1 MKKLISLFL
10 ALVTILGI
18 LPTAAFAASSEEEAL
33 GEVDIYNGDYEL
45 GYLSINGA
53 VRKQKYTYFLYE
65 SNDGTQKESPAYC
78 VNPNQYGVPQTVGP
92 GESIKYLAE
101 EKASDPKV
109 VGIISNGYPHRSL
122 GELELDNKYQA
133 YYATKMAL
141 WCYLMPDWNIADL
154 KVAPGLTGSELDIG
168 NRILAAAKDIYKRG
182 TTYNYML
189 SPRMTVTANKSTAYP
204 VTIGGEEYKQ
214 QVFTV
219 WSETWVYD
227 YDVSVAFSNPDEVPE
242 GTKIVDME
250 NNEIT
255 AVTTEGTSD
264 GYAGQFKVL
273 YPAESVAGQ
282 SGNVQLSLSASVA
295 QYAAMYAVCQE
306 KDQYGNLQNYIC
318 DLDNN
323 ARLDLAAI
331 SSYSDSGEPAPD
343 ETALKIVKLEEG
355 TEIPL
360 EGAVFSVYDPEG
372 RKVGSYST
380 GPEGTVLIPLTLEGH
395 YTVTEEIPPRYH
407 LLPEETTQ
415 HADVEYNKVATVTF
429 TNAPYGSIRVQKMSD
444 TGDALSGVTIQI
456 KHIETGETRTEQ
468 TRIGVAFFDQLAPGG
483 WEVRE
488 AAGIEGWI
496 ADTDTVQTVAVA
508 AGEESSATIVN
519 KELPGLRIT
528 KYERGTMTLMPNVSF
543 EIFRDAESLG
553 IFQTDEFGQILL
565 TDCAPGTYR
574 AEERDTGG
582 DGHVLDTT
590 PQEVELK
597 AGDGIKDLVFFN
609 DRLPGIH
616 LIKVDSSDLSQPIAN
631 ARFRIEAV
639 DGSWGP
645 EEYTTLEDGTI
656 DLSKLPADTAYIVT
670 ELECPGY
677 IVDDAQRIIH
687 LDGGEQA
694 QFVFT
699 NSKMPSLHLY
709 KESAD
714 GTPLGGVTYRLAKI
728 EDGGHYLDRITGPDG
743 TITWEGLEPGVYSLV
758 ETATVSDHILDTRKH
773 HVQLFPGRDGT
784 IVLQN
789 DRRPDLTIHKSDADT
804 GAPVPGTVFLVKG
817 ADGHSVAEVTTGPDG
832 SATVENLLP
841 GVYEVSEKSVPSPY
855 LPDADPQLVTL
866 YPNRDRDVYFENHK
880 RPTVTIQKENSVT
893 HDPIQYAEFH
903 ITWSSN
909 KTETGEQRDL
919 GTFQTDEAGQIVL
932 EGIEDGW
939 LKIEETKPAPGFQA
953 PEDPVTEVY
962 VKGGEN
968 KTVTISNTPLS
979 ALVVYKRDSVT
990 GAGISGCL
998 FQLRYLGGE
1007 TSGVGGTVV
1016 GTYVTSANGSFTVT
1030 GLKKGYYICEEL
1042 ESDSGH
1048 VIDAAPQAFYI
1059 SGANQDIV
1067 TLYFSNAPK
1076 GSVLVKKV
1084 SASDNA
1090 PLSDVEFLVTTSDG
1104 AVVGD
1109 ANGKFVTDSTGSF
1122 LISGIDP
1129 GTTLVIRE
1137 TRAKDG
1143 YLLDDAPQTVQVK
1156 EGQTVTVEFRNQ
1168 PMGNLIIHK
1177 LSSKDKTPLEGVQ
1190 FKITYAD
1197 GTYLPD
1203 EGGKLSS
1210 NGLYWTNAEGQ
1221 IVLSG
1226 ITGTVVVTEVESI
1239 PGYTID
1245 PDTQSQTVVVNPDD
1259 TQELWFYNTPVGGV
1273 ELIKVSSAD
1282 KTERIPNTTFD
1293 IRRVSDDAL
1302 VDTVTTGRSGKVYLP
1317 LESGDYYAVETEA
1330 ADGFKL
1336 DDTPIYFTVKDAET
1350 TRKTVTNA
1358 PLSGILLHKVSTAD
1372 GEGIPG
1378 VSFILYDE
1386 THTPIDQQTT
1396 DDRGYAWFEDLT
1408 ESGRY
1413 YLRELENEGYI
1424 PDTQLRT
1431 VYVKAGEVT
1440 EVEWENTPITG
1451 QIQITKKSADYNP
1464 TTGLPAGTLLEGAV
1478 FEITDKAGNVVDT
1491 IRSDSRGLAV
1501 SKQLP
1506 LSRYTI
1512 QEVKAPEHY
1521 GVNETELTAY
1531 LEHEGQIVRFEVTNK
1546 SLSTGVSISKTGPKE
1561 VVSGQPVRYTFSGI
1575 SNTSNVRLDSF
1586 YFRDTLPAQVRLE
1599 QVVTGTWNFPGVY
1612 KIVYKVNGT
1621 GDYRTLAD
1629 NLSTSQTYTL
1639 AASPAALGLAA
1650 NERVTEIM
1658 FVFGQAP
1665 AGFAQVEAPVLYCTS
1680 VNGLAAGSSFVN
1692 VADVGGVYNGQWVQA
1707 VSRWVTT
1714 VYGKPEPL
1722 PRTGY

>member
-1 MKKLISLFL
+1 MFL

-582 DGHVLDTT
+582 DSHVLDTT

-597 AGDGIKDLVFFN
+597 AGDGIKNLVFFN

-616 LIKVDSSDLSQPIAN
+616 LIKVDSADLSQPIAN
-631 ARFRIEAV
+631 ARFRFEAV

-656 DLSKLPADTAYIVT
+656 DLSKLPANTAYVVM

-687 LDGGEQA
+687 LDGGDQA

-699 NSKMPSLHLY
+699 NSKLPSLHLY

-728 EDGGHYLDRITGPDG
+728 EDGSRYLDRTTSGTGE
-743 TITWEGLEPGVYSLV
+743 IVWEGLEPGVYSLI
-758 ETATVSDHILDTRKH
+758 ETSTVSDHLLDTTEY
-773 HVQLFPGRDGT
+773 HVELFPGQDST
-784 IVLQN
+784 ICLQN
-789 DRRPDLTIHKSDADT
+789 DKRPNLTVVKRDADT
-804 GAPVPGTVFLVKG
+804 GAPIEGTVFLVKG

-832 SATVENLLP
+832 SATVSNLLP
-841 GVYEVSEKSVPSPY
+841 AVYEVIEKSVPSPY
-855 LPDADPQLVTL
+855 LPDAPSQLVTL
-866 YPNRDRDVYFENHK
+866 
-880 RPTVTIQKENSVT
+880 
-893 HDPIQYAEFH
+893 
-903 ITWSSN
+903 
-909 KTETGEQRDL
+909 
-919 GTFQTDEAGQIVL
+919 
-932 EGIEDGW
+932 
-939 LKIEETKPAPGFQA
+939 
-953 PEDPVTEVY
+953 
-962 VKGGEN
+962 
-968 KTVTISNTPLS
+968 
-979 ALVVYKRDSVT
+979 
-990 GAGISGCL
+990 
-998 FQLRYLGGE
+998 
-1007 TSGVGGTVV
+1007 
-1016 GTYVTSANGSFTVT
+1016 
-1030 GLKKGYYICEEL
+1030 
-1042 ESDSGH
+1042 
-1048 VIDAAPQAFYI
+1048 
-1059 SGANQDIV
+1059 
-1067 TLYFSNAPK
+1067 
-1076 GSVLVKKV
+1076 
-1084 SASDNA
+1084 
-1090 PLSDVEFLVTTSDG
+1090 
-1104 AVVGD
+1104 
-1109 ANGKFVTDSTGSF
+1109 
-1122 LISGIDP
+1122 
-1129 GTTLVIRE
+1129 
-1137 TRAKDG
+1137 
-1143 YLLDDAPQTVQVK
+1143 
-1156 EGQTVTVEFRNQ
+1156 
-1168 PMGNLIIHK
+1168 
-1177 LSSKDKTPLEGVQ
+1177 
-1190 FKITYAD
+1190 
-1197 GTYLPD
+1197 
-1203 EGGKLSS
+1203 
-1210 NGLYWTNAEGQ
+1210 
-1221 IVLSG
+1221 
-1226 ITGTVVVTEVESI
+1226 
-1239 PGYTID
+1239 
-1245 PDTQSQTVVVNPDD
+1245 
-1259 TQELWFYNTPVGGV
+1259 
-1273 ELIKVSSAD
+1273 
-1282 KTERIPNTTFD
+1282 
-1293 IRRVSDDAL
+1293 
-1302 VDTVTTGRSGKVYLP
+1302 
-1317 LESGDYYAVETEA
+1317 
-1330 ADGFKL
+1330 
-1336 DDTPIYFTVKDAET
+1336 
-1350 TRKTVTNA
+1350 
-1358 PLSGILLHKVSTAD
+1358 
-1372 GEGIPG
+1372 
-1378 VSFILYDE
+1378 
-1386 THTPIDQQTT
+1386 
-1396 DDRGYAWFEDLT
+1396 
-1408 ESGRY
+1408 
-1413 YLRELENEGYI
+1413 
-1424 PDTQLRT
+1424 
-1431 VYVKAGEVT
+1431 
-1440 EVEWENTPITG
+1440 
-1451 QIQITKKSADYNP
+1451 
-1464 TTGLPAGTLLEGAV
+1464 
-1478 FEITDKAGNVVDT
+1478 
-1491 IRSDSRGLAV
+1491 
-1501 SKQLP
+1501 
-1506 LSRYTI
+1506 
-1512 QEVKAPEHY
+1512 
-1521 GVNETELTAY
+1521 
-1531 LEHEGQIVRFEVTNK
+1531 
-1546 SLSTGVSISKTGPKE
+1546 
-1561 VVSGQPVRYTFSGI
+1561 
-1575 SNTSNVRLDSF
+1575 
-1586 YFRDTLPAQVRLE
+1586 
-1599 QVVTGTWNFPGVY
+1599 
-1612 KIVYKVNGT
+1612 
-1621 GDYRTLAD
+1621 
-1629 NLSTSQTYTL
+1629 
-1639 AASPAALGLAA
+1639 
-1650 NERVTEIM
+1650 
-1658 FVFGQAP
+1658 
-1665 AGFAQVEAPVLYCTS
+1665 
-1680 VNGLAAGSSFVN
+1680 
-1692 VADVGGVYNGQWVQA
+1692 
-1707 VSRWVTT
+1707 
-1714 VYGKPEPL
+1714 
-1722 PRTGY
+1722 